1 MKRLHKSIILLIT
14 FILVIIAS
22 EGIAQDYTTNWH
34 LPEDAIMRL
43 GRGTVND
50 IAYSPDGS
58 QITIVTSIGIWIY
71 DALSGEDIKF
81 INTENRDN
89 GVITLSPD
97 GHTYVRASSGKIQL
111 YDINTARPFL
121 SLPKTEGITRLVFT
135 LNGRKLIGIGK
146 EGLIRAWTFD
156 EERTLIRTKEIR
168 LGSANLRNVRFD
180 AVAISP
186 NGKLF
191 AAVYFSQRSYKF
203 DLWDLDTGKLLK
215 GANSNVRFGTVLE
228 FSPDSKV
235 LASGGQPHSGIIFS
249 DMESDEFWDPH
260 IRPTNSKFI
269 TLAYS
274 QKGNFFATVNRDGVR
289 LWKKTIERKPPWT
302 QLRDKE
308 NRPVLL
314 NRGKSN
320 IVKVL
325 FSPDETTLL
334 TLSDIGTV
342 NTWDITTG
350 EKRISLTKHSSSIR
364 MLKFSNANQVH
375 GNRLTSYSGWINWG
389 IRQWDVRL
397 GELLSTKSIKDQDA
411 ISPDGSISINDRNDG
426 SLYVWNVKDMES
438 ITVLKGQSTQDPYN
452 KLAISSNG
460 EMVASGGKDTQIRVW
475 NTRDSESNL
484 PQFTLKGQT
493 NPTERLVFST
503 DSKTLASSCWNPN
516 RRITEIRLWDLTTE
530 SIRATAKHKNSVNVI
545 MFSPDDSI
553 LATASSDRTVRL
565 WTTVDATQIAILKN
579 QKRVKSLRF
588 TPDNKMLAIGKWDG
602 SISLW
607 NIKHHFKVPILYTLS
622 SVVNGIIDSFPG
634 EKDVIHKLEGHRLA
648 ISALEF
654 SQDGNI
660 LASGSRDGTIL
671 LWDWRKVIAKHKQ
684 ID

>member
-1 MKRLHKSIILLIT
+1 MPRSHKFILLLIT
-14 FILVIIAS
+14 FILVSIAS
-22 EGIAQDYTTNWH
+22 ESMAQDYTTNWH
-34 LPEDAIMRL
+34 LPEGAIMRL

-121 SLPKTEGITRLVFT
+121 SLPKTEGITRVIFT
-135 LNGRKLIGIGK
+135 LNGRKLIGVGK

-168 LGSANLRNVRFD
+168 LGSVNLRNVRFD
-180 AVAISP
+180 TVAISP

-191 AAVYFSQRSYKF
+191 AAVYFYQRAYKF
-203 DLWDLDTGKLLK
+203 RLWDLDTGKLLK
-215 GANSNVRFGTVLE
+215 GETSNVRYGRVLQI
-228 FSPDSKV
+228 SPDNKV
-235 LASGGQPHSGIIFS
+235 LASGGQPHSGVRFA
-249 DMESDEFWDPH
+249 DMESDEIQDPH
-260 IRPTNSKFI
+260 GRLTNSGII
-269 TLAYS
+269 TLTYS
-274 QKGNFFATVNRDGVR
+274 PKGNFFATVNRDGVR

-308 NRPVLL
+308 NHQVLL

-334 TLSDIGTV
+334 TLSNIGTV

-389 IRQWDVRL
+389 IRHWDVRL
-397 GELLSTKSIKDQDA
+397 GELLSTKLIIDQDA
-411 ISPDGSISINDRNDG
+411 ISPDGGISINDRNDG

-452 KLAISSNG
+452 KIAISSNG

-475 NTRDSESNL
+475 NTKDSENNL
-484 PQFTLKGQT
+484 PQYTLKGQT

-503 DSKTLASSCWNPN
+503 DGKTLASSCWNHN

-530 SIRATAKHKNSVNVI
+530 SIRATAKHKNSVSVI
-545 MFSPDDSI
+545 VFSPDDSI
-553 LATASSDRTVRL
+553 LATASSDRAVHL
-565 WTTVDATQIAILKN
+565 WDTVDAIKIATLKD
-579 QKRVKSLRF
+579 QKRVESLRF
-588 TPDNKMLAIGKWDG
+588 THDNKILAIGKWDG
-602 SISLW
+602 SILLW
-607 NIKHHFKVPILYTLS
+607 DIRHDFKVPILYTLS
-622 SVVNGIIDSFPG
+622 SVLNGIIDSIPG
-634 EKDVIHKLEGHRLA
+634 EKDVIPELEGHRLA